1 MKKELSEEEKQI
13 TKTVVDNLSG
23 DDKTEELTSLMREC
37 GVSDGVIMLSLF
49 GIGTH
54 TEYYNVLINRI
65 NNNKDKVNDKWI
77 KKEMLDIFYE
87 IDKEDE
93 YEN

>member
-54 TEYYNVLINRI
+54 TEY
-65 NNNKDKVNDKWI
+65 
-77 KKEMLDIFYE
+77 
-87 IDKEDE
+87 
-93 YEN
+93 

>member
-13 TKTVVDNLSG
+13 TKTVVDNLSW
-23 DDKTEELTSLMREC
+23 DDKTEELTSLRREC
-37 GVSDGVIMLSLF
+37 GVSDGVIMVSLF

-65 NNNKDKVNDKWI
+65 NNNKDKVNDEWI

>member
-1 MKKELSEEEKQI
+1 MKKELSEEEKEI
-13 TKTVVDNLSG
+13 TKTVVDRLSG

-54 TEYYNVLINRI
+54 TEYYSVLINRI
-65 NNNKDKVNDKWI
+65 NNNKGEVNDEWV
-77 KKEMLDIFYE
+77 KKEVSEIFHE
-87 IDKEDE
+87 IDQNEE
-93 YEN
+93 SE

>member
-49 GIGTH
+49 GIGTN

-65 NNNKDKVNDKWI
+65 NNNKDKVNDEWI
-77 KKEMLDIFYE
+77 IKEMLDIFYE

>member
-65 NNNKDKVNDKWI
+65 NNNKDKVNDEWI
-77 KKEMLDIFYE
+77 KKEMLDIFHE
-87 IDKEDE
+87 IDKDDE